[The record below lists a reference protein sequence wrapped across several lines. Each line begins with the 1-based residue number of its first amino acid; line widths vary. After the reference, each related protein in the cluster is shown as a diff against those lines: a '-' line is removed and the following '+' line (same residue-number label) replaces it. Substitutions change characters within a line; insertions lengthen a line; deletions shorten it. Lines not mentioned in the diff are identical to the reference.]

1 MDTVK
6 PILQANTTF
15 TPYKFYSEF
24 LEDVANYYFQS
35 REPVILKLF
44 ENGDEK
50 IYDSTYRIDP
60 IAIPLLLSLIEQ
72 LSKFHRRPL
81 ELLLFNNRATVNV
94 LEFLYR
100 CDFFYIAGDNQN
112 PNFPKGRNILKFNK
126 AYLGAFSGK
135 EMRPEH
141 KVRAYSLDEDEL
153 KSVLKNLSS
162 EEKQRDF
169 LISHFTYKV
178 REHFQDLLFDNNYT
192 AEQYNTYIDILS
204 ELITNSV
211 LHSKSIAFA
220 LMFVDRFKTKFSITD
235 NGVGFA
241 ESMKL
246 KPKTAFYEPEGLKT
260 LLLKN
265 ITVKNISENILGGL
279 YTIYDTLFYSSLK
292 DRHGLFDLML
302 TVVLES
308 KGYFRIHSDNTQI
321 IVSSRMAD
329 ELYGLQLYRKK
340 IFSYHLAF
348 QLKQIT
354 KEIFEQEIAEEAEAI
369 KQLFLAFCEKSVSK
383 YSEDIKYSSLR
394 FFPVRFRGVHIE
406 VEIPNT
412 LENDHISD

>member
-6 PILQANTTF
+6 TILRANTTF
-15 TPYKFYSEF
+15 TPYKFYSGF
-24 LEDVANYYFQS
+24 LEDVANHYFQS
-35 REPVILKLF
+35 GEQVVLKLF
-44 ENGDEK
+44 EKGDEE
-50 IYDSTYRIDP
+50 IHDSSYRIDP
-60 IAIPLLLSLIEQ
+60 ISIPLLLSLIEQ

-81 ELLLFNNRATVNV
+81 DLLLFNNRATRNV
-94 LEFLYR
+94 LEFLFR

-112 PNFPKGRNILKFNK
+112 PNFPKGRNILKFDK
-126 AYLGAFSGK
+126 SYLGAFSGK
-135 EMRPEH
+135 ETRPEH

-153 KSVLKNLSS
+153 KLVLQNLSS
-162 EEKQRDF
+162 GEKQRDF

-178 REHFQDLLFDNNYT
+178 REHFQELLFDNDYT

-211 LHSKSIAFA
+211 IHSKSIAFA

-235 NGVGFA
+235 NGVGFS

-246 KPKTAFYEPEGLKT
+246 KPKTAFYEPDSLKT
-260 LLLKN
+260 LLFKN
-265 ITVKNISENILGGL
+265 ITVNNISDNILSGL

-308 KGYFRIHSDNTQI
+308 KGYFRIHSENTQI

-329 ELYGLQLYRKK
+329 ELYDLQFYREK
-340 IFSYHLAF
+340 IFSCHIAF

-354 KEIFEQEIAEEAEAI
+354 KEIYERELTKESKAI
-369 KQLFLAFCEKSVSK
+369 KQSFLDFCKKSVSK
-383 YSEDIKYSSLR
+383 YSEDIVYSSLR

-406 VEIPNT
+406 VEIPNAI
-412 LENDHISD
+412 ENDHISD